1 MKKKLIWLLISLLSF
16 SIGAEDTSNF
26 QNDLNLLMNSL
37 ESCECKFI
45 RNGAEHDPKEARE
58 HMERKLKAT
67 DGKIQTIP
75 SFIEYIGSKS
85 SVTGKPY
92 LVKFADGKTIESA
105 VWLKGKWEEISKK
118 KNEPAKTP
126 KNKKK

>member
-1 MKKKLIWLLISLLSF
+1 MILLLVSLLAF
-16 SIGAEDTSNF
+16 SVGAEEVSEF

-37 ESCECKFI
+37 ESCECKFV
-45 RNGAEHDPKEARE
+45 RNGTEHEPKEARE

-67 DGKIQTIP
+67 DGKVQTIP
-75 SFIEYIGSKS
+75 NFIEYIGTKS

-92 LVKFADGKTIESA
+92 LVKFSDGKTVESA
-105 VWLKGKWEEISKK
+105 VWLKTKWEEISKK
-118 KNEPAKTP
+118 KNAPVKIP